1 VGDGT
6 SDQGVEGAVLRIAIT
21 GNMGSGKSSLANLLR
36 ARGAQVVDADAMARQ
51 LLASDEPVRRA
62 LANTFG
68 ADLLD
73 SNGLLR
79 RDLLAE
85 RAFVNDAAR
94 QQLDELIREPLEE
107 LLFRSLE
114 KAAETNRV
122 VILDAP
128 LLFEWRIGA
137 RFDVVIVVT
146 SSTKNALQRLQRR
159 GVCAEQARRRR
170 STQWPNKQ
178 QVELADIV
186 INNDQDLT
194 HLAAQ
199 ADQAWALIQDRIQG
213 RDVGSE

>member
-128 LLFEWRIGA
+128 LLFEWRIEA

>member
-1 VGDGT
+1 
-6 SDQGVEGAVLRIAIT
+6 
-21 GNMGSGKSSLANLLR
+21 
-36 ARGAQVVDADAMARQ
+36 MARQ

-128 LLFEWRIGA
+128 LLFEWRIEA

>member
-128 LLFEWRIGA
+128 LLFEWRIEA
-137 RFDVVIVVT
+137 RFDVVIVVK
-146 SSTKNALQRLQRR
+146 SSTKNALQR
-159 GVCAEQARRRR
+159 
-170 STQWPNKQ
+170 
-178 QVELADIV
+178 
-186 INNDQDLT
+186 
-194 HLAAQ
+194 
-199 ADQAWALIQDRIQG
+199 
-213 RDVGSE
+213 